1 MIGQTSLW
9 TDDTSMTSTEESLT
23 LAQAASRLGVS
34 VRTVQRRVA
43 SGQLASRPGPN
54 GSKVIVLRS
63 PVKKHVVKLEQQ
75 EAFRDLIDH
84 CQRMN
89 GWSSYELVDFLLQV
103 VRHEWWMKEMER
115 DALEFMK

>member
-1 MIGQTSLW
+1 
-9 TDDTSMTSTEESLT
+9 
-23 LAQAASRLGVS
+23 
-34 VRTVQRRVA
+34 
-43 SGQLASRPGPN
+43 
-54 GSKVIVLRS
+54 
-63 PVKKHVVKLEQQ
+63 VKKHVVKLEQQ

-115 DALEFMK
+115 DALEVMK